1 MSKKSF
7 IAKASVIAF
16 AVLSIVLFKP
26 TDVKA
31 YNSGCDIVSPS
42 TMADRSNDQ
51 PSIEYKSWDGWKSYY
66 AGLGYTYVDCSSC
79 SVPQGSSGG
88 NLNGWWMHLR
98 SGSTDYWVLTYEW
111 GDQYAVH
118 KNSG

>member
-31 YNSGCDIVSPS
+31 YNNGCDIVSPS
-42 TMADRSNDQ
+42 TIANRYNDQ
-51 PSIEYKSWDGWKSYY
+51 PSIEHKSWDGWKSYY
-66 AGLGYTYVDCSSC
+66 ADRGYTYVDCSSC
-79 SVPQGSSGG
+79 SVPQGSGA
-88 NLNGWWMHLR
+88 NLKVWLYRLLGINI
-98 SGSTDYWVLTYEW
+98 
-111 GDQYAVH
+111 
-118 KNSG
+118 